1 MSIFHGI
8 ESEMFPK
15 LVSESYI
22 EKWSNERQML
32 IHWAKLWERIPVVNL
47 TNTIAL
53 YTWIGVLLVFYLLS
67 HKMFSQMIPFVPMF
81 LLVLTC
87 MASPVNDCFRYF
99 AGFAAALPVTLTLL
113 SEVVNAEK

>member
-8 ESEMFPK
+8 ESEIFTK
-15 LVSESYI
+15 LVRVRVISRSG
-22 EKWSNERQML
+22 SNERQML

-67 HKMFSQMIPFVPMF
+67 NKIFSQMIPVCTNVF
-81 LLVLTC
+81 TC
-87 MASPVNDCFRYF
+87 FNMHDF
-99 AGFAAALPVTLTLL
+99 TH
-113 SEVVNAEK
+113 K